1 MATNPFPSSESDQ
14 RAPLEERSPPDA
26 PVGATPGPR
35 HDASEGADSVDA
47 PGEQWDE
54 PLPQV
59 RVGGYTEYA
68 DAQAAM
74 DHLSDAGLDIGGAA
88 ITWSGLR
95 KIEYVVGRRTT
106 FTAARDGLLS
116 GAWLGLVVSLL
127 LLLFVEVDADT
138 SELGLIA
145 TWTLV
150 FAAVGAAWSAI
161 MHASMRGTR
170 DFTTLPRL
178 EAERY
183 DVWIDAPQAAR
194 ARSLLGSRT

>member
-1 MATNPFPSSESDQ
+1 MASNPSRSGETAQRMPPEHGAPADASSEA
-14 RAPLEERSPPDA
+14 APRSRD
-26 PVGATPGPR
+26 V
-35 HDASEGADSVDA
+35 DDADSAGPSGDV
-47 PGEQWDE
+47 PGE
-54 PLPQV
+54 PMPQV
-59 RVGGYTEYA
+59 RIGGYTEYA

-74 DHLSDAGLDIGGAA
+74 DRLSDAGLDIGGAA

-95 KIEYVVGRRTT
+95 RIEYVLGRRTT
-106 FTAARDGLLS
+106 LTAARDGLLS
-116 GAWLGLVVSLL
+116 GAWLGLIVSLL

-138 SELGLIA
+138 SELGLIV

-150 FAAVGAAWSAI
+150 FAAVGAAWGAI

-183 DVWIDAPQAAR
+183 DVWIDAAQAAR
-194 ARSLLGSRT
+194 ARSLLGSRS

>member
-1 MATNPFPSSESDQ
+1 MATNPSPSSESDQ
-14 RAPLEERSPPDA
+14 RMPLDDGASSVAPAAAGPDRRADVSGGEE
-26 PVGATPGPR
+26 
-35 HDASEGADSVDA
+35 
-47 PGEQWDE
+47 PGEGGDE
-54 PLPQV
+54 LLTEPTPQV

-74 DHLSDAGLDIGGAA
+74 DRLSDAGLDISGAA

-106 FTAARDGLLS
+106 LTAARDGLLS

-138 SELGLIA
+138 SELGLLV

-150 FAAVGAAWSAI
+150 FAIVGAAWSAI

-194 ARSLLGSRT
+194 AGSLLGTRV

>member
-1 MATNPFPSSESDQ
+1 MEDPMVTNSSRSGESDQ
-14 RAPLEERSPPDA
+14 RAP
-26 PVGATPGPR
+26 
-35 HDASEGADSVDA
+35 H
-47 PGEQWDE
+47 DE
-54 PLPQV
+54 PASAEWGSGTGESDPVRGDDQLAEPVPQV
-59 RVGGYTEYA
+59 RVGGYTEYV

-74 DHLSDAGLDIGGAA
+74 DRLSDAGLDIGGAA

-95 KIEYVVGRRTT
+95 RIEYVVGRRTT
-106 FTAARDGLLS
+106 LTAARDGLLS
-116 GAWLGLVVSLL
+116 GAWLGLIVSLL

-138 SELGLIA
+138 SELGLIV

-183 DVWIDAPQAAR
+183 DVWIDARQAAR
-194 ARSLLGSRT
+194 ARSLLGTGT